1 MNGHSL
7 NTFGFWR
14 GMALHHSAPSCFMH
28 WSVQRVTNNL
38 FSVSATSDGLDY
50 THVGNYR
57 SVEDANRAG
66 RRFVSVWAHEQG
78 HRNHDRAEVDVH
90 QQANL
95 TSSALRG

>member
-1 MNGHSL
+1 
-7 NTFGFWR
+7 
-14 GMALHHSAPSCFMH
+14 MH

-78 HRNHDRAEVDVH
+78 HRNNDRAEVDVH

>member
-1 MNGHSL
+1 
-7 NTFGFWR
+7 
-14 GMALHHSAPSCFMH
+14 MH

-66 RRFVSVWAHEQG
+66 RRFVSARAHEHG
-78 HRNHDRAEVDVH
+78 HNISERAESGLH
-90 QQANL
+90 QHRHL
-95 TSSALRG
+95 TSNALTG

>member
-1 MNGHSL
+1 
-7 NTFGFWR
+7 
-14 GMALHHSAPSCFMH
+14 MH

-66 RRFVSVWAHEQG
+66 RRFVSARAHDHG
-78 HRNHDRAEVDVH
+78 HNTTKRTEAKIH
-90 QQANL
+90 QQRHLA
-95 TSSALRG
+95 SSALPG

>member
-1 MNGHSL
+1 
-7 NTFGFWR
+7 
-14 GMALHHSAPSCFMH
+14 MH

-66 RRFVSVWAHEQG
+66 RRFVSARAHEHG
-78 HRNHDRAEVDVH
+78 HNISERAGFDIQEH
-90 QQANL
+90 SHL
-95 TSSALRG
+95 TSSALPG

>member
-1 MNGHSL
+1 
-7 NTFGFWR
+7 
-14 GMALHHSAPSCFMH
+14 MH

-66 RRFVSVWAHEQG
+66 RRFVSARAHEQG
-78 HRNHDRAEVDVH
+78 HTATGRADVNHH
-90 QQANL
+90 QHL
-95 TSSALRG
+95 TSSALHR

>member
-1 MNGHSL
+1 
-7 NTFGFWR
+7 
-14 GMALHHSAPSCFMH
+14 MH

-66 RRFVSVWAHEQG
+66 RRFVSAKAHE
-78 HRNHDRAEVDVH
+78 HVHVHTSHYRANVDH
-90 QQANL
+90 AQHEQL
-95 TSSALRG
+95 TSSALYR

>member
-1 MNGHSL
+1 
-7 NTFGFWR
+7 
-14 GMALHHSAPSCFMH
+14 MH

-66 RRFVSVWAHEQG
+66 RRFVLARAHEHG
-78 HRNHDRAEVDVH
+78 HNNPERSGVTRH
-90 QQANL
+90 QHHL
-95 TSSALRG
+95 RTSNTLAG

>member
-1 MNGHSL
+1 
-7 NTFGFWR
+7 
-14 GMALHHSAPSCFMH
+14 MH

-66 RRFVSVWAHEQG
+66 RRFVSARAHEHGRTTREQPQ
-78 HRNHDRAEVDVH
+78 AIVH
-90 QQANL
+90 EPLA
-95 TSSALRG
+95 G

>member
-1 MNGHSL
+1 
-7 NTFGFWR
+7 
-14 GMALHHSAPSCFMH
+14 MALPHSAPSCFMH

-66 RRFVSVWAHEQG
+66 RRFVSAKAHEHGQTSH
-78 HRNHDRAEVDVH
+78 HRANVDHDQHE
-90 QQANL
+90 QL
-95 TSSALRG
+95 TSSALYR

>member
-1 MNGHSL
+1 
-7 NTFGFWR
+7 
-14 GMALHHSAPSCFMH
+14 MH

-66 RRFVSVWAHEQG
+66 RRFVSARAHEHG
-78 HRNHDRAEVDVH
+78 HNISEKAGVGLH
-90 QQANL
+90 QHRHL
-95 TSSALRG
+95 SSSALPG

>member
-1 MNGHSL
+1 
-7 NTFGFWR
+7 
-14 GMALHHSAPSCFMH
+14 MH

-66 RRFVSVWAHEQG
+66 RRFVSARAHDHG
-78 HRNHDRAEVDVH
+78 HNITERTETKTH
-90 QQANL
+90 QQRHLA
-95 TSSALRG
+95 SIALKG

>member
-1 MNGHSL
+1 
-7 NTFGFWR
+7 
-14 GMALHHSAPSCFMH
+14 MH

-66 RRFVSVWAHEQG
+66 RRFVSARAHEHG
-78 HRNHDRAEVDVH
+78 RTMRETTASGVT
-90 QQANL
+90 QQRPLSN
-95 TSSALRG
+95 SSLHG

>member
-1 MNGHSL
+1 
-7 NTFGFWR
+7 
-14 GMALHHSAPSCFMH
+14 MH

-66 RRFVSVWAHEQG
+66 RRFVSARAHDQG
-78 HRNHDRAEVDVH
+78 HNTPERAEAKIH
-90 QQANL
+90 QQRHLA
-95 TSSALRG
+95 SSAMEG

>member
-1 MNGHSL
+1 
-7 NTFGFWR
+7 
-14 GMALHHSAPSCFMH
+14 MALHHSAPSCFMH

-66 RRFVSVWAHEQG
+66 RRFVLARAHEHG
-78 HRNHDRAEVDVH
+78 HNNPERSGVTLH
-90 QQANL
+90 QHHQR
-95 TSSALRG
+95 TSNALVG